1 MRSCLALCTAEKSPS
16 GFYAFSEAP
25 VEESQLKTGFGFYE
39 SGKKSRSLKRHFVHL
54 NWARYYLFSSLMALS
69 RFSGPVAMH
78 N

>member
-39 SGKKSRSLKRHFVHL
+39 SEKKVLFIGKAFCPFEL
-54 NWARYYLFSSLMALS
+54 
-69 RFSGPVAMH
+69 G
-78 N
+78 